1 MEREVQKCDRRL
13 FVILLAAVVVGERRI
28 ELQLM
33 EKSRL
38 DLEDQPN

>member
-1 MEREVQKCDRRL
+1 
-13 FVILLAAVVVGERRI
+13 LLAAAVVVGERTI

-33 EKSRL
+33 EKTRL